1 MLYRKANLTIS
12 PTNLKLI
19 SSRRNTMNR
28 LENLLSTLLTVRI
41 EDISQVPTEEQH
53 LLVNNIEELQDQLK
67 TILSEPCFSDD
78 SAMLAPSKPQ

>member
-1 MLYRKANLTIS
+1 
-12 PTNLKLI
+12 
-19 SSRRNTMNR
+19 MNR